1 MMKTEQG
8 NTGKARC
15 TSTYNKLE
23 LWDLLEYINIEK
35 KEALKTVSCKENIP
49 TCIHTSKM
57 YFAGPWFN
65 DKSKA
70 FYDAILEIA
79 KICDCIS
86 DYDIFFP
93 RCQVNETP
101 FNAFMKNVGN
111 IQNADMVVAFVD
123 DKDVGTAWEI
133 GMAYSLNKKI
143 VLIGLGAS
151 AAVAQDMANKLL
163 RAGCNAIAYSDTHMQ
178 AIAVSYMS
186 PGDVL
191 VGISHSGASK
201 DIVESMRAAR
211 LGGVTTMCITGTD
224 KSPILKQA
232 DIRILTDTEETR
244 HSTLS
249 LSSHISRLMLI
260 DALCYRVVSGN
271 AGRRERYI
279 SDNLGELRSKRIE
292 QT

>member
-143 VLIGLGAS
+143 VLIGLDETTFLSHTNVMLAFTGECITLKEFA
-151 AAVAQDMANKLL
+151 KLL
-163 RAGCNAIAYSDTHMQ
+163 
-178 AIAVSYMS
+178 
-186 PGDVL
+186 
-191 VGISHSGASK
+191 VGKTYKTVKIKNEWEG
-201 DIVESMRAAR
+201 
-211 LGGVTTMCITGTD
+211 
-224 KSPILKQA
+224 
-232 DIRILTDTEETR
+232 
-244 HSTLS
+244 
-249 LSSHISRLMLI
+249 
-260 DALCYRVVSGN
+260 
-271 AGRRERYI
+271 
-279 SDNLGELRSKRIE
+279 IE
-292 QT
+292 